1 MTELRKPIH
10 RRTAAPFAHYRR
22 RIVVTL
28 EPGDVLTMRLERTRT
43 RYHASLAD
51 VFRQLAQWHA
61 TATARQKRA
70 ERKARKAGAVR

>member
-10 RRTAAPFAHYRR
+10 RRTAEPFAHYRK

-43 RYHASLAD
+43 RYQAPLAD
-51 VFRQLAQWHA
+51 VFRLLAQWHA
-61 TATARQKRA
+61 AAAARRKRE
-70 ERKARKAGAVR
+70 ERKVRRDGAVG